1 MDVSNTIP
9 CRYCGILFDDWDN
22 LQKHLMYGC
31 VYHKKGNE
39 EVPPKQPQNT
49 KQKLEDAFDEDLEND
64 LVFTKLFEDAKEMH
78 REEWEKICDQYIA
91 DGTPEK
97 ESAGK
102 AHADML
108 EKYKQDFFNQY
119 IYNQYIRF
127 STHRGDAFWNS
138 LYNNGRFYVHVA
150 HF

>member
-1 MDVSNTIP
+1 MTSTDSFTEVEDSESDMDVSNTIP

-22 LQKHLMYGC
+22 LQKHLMYRC

-39 EVPPKQPQNT
+39 EVPPKQPQNK

-78 REEWEKICDQYIA
+78 MDEWEEICDQYIV

-97 ESAGK
+97 ESVQA
-102 AHADML
+102 
-108 EKYKQDFFNQY
+108 
-119 IYNQYIRF
+119 
-127 STHRGDAFWNS
+127 AF
-138 LYNNGRFYVHVA
+138 RVHVQPSEEWRP
-150 HF
+150 